1 VQQWVARYNGPA
13 NDADSPTALAVDGAG
28 NVYVTGWSYN
38 ANFLTDY
45 VTIKYNSSGAV
56 VWVAPYNGPGNDD
69 DEPSQ
74 LAVDAAG
81 NVYVTGRSPGLALE
95 DPEDYATIRYN
106 SAGAEVWVARYDG
119 PANGEDG
126 PNALLADA
134 SGNVYVTGY
143 SPSSTG
149 QDFATIKYSQT
160 SESPTPIGTN
170 VVVQPTD
177 VTTGTT
183 PVTLTFDEVTGA
195 GFTSLTTSNGGPLP
209 PSGFILGT
217 PPVYYDMSTT
227 AAFAGNIE
235 VCLDY
240 TGTAFIDET
249 ALRLYHFEGG
259 AWVNVT
265 ISHDLTNDVICGN
278 VSSLSPFAIFEPAT
292 KAFVFLANKVTLK
305 QTKQATPAGDIHF
318 NGTLLV
324 EKGTPSAYN
333 SNLTAVGAVTI
344 QKSNTIN
351 GNVKSQTSISNA
363 GTINGTKTIGPVA
376 TEPLPSKSYS
386 AGGANKTVPKN
397 VTLTLAPGSY
407 GIVTLNSA
415 STLKLTSGDYFLN
428 ELRYS
433 SSVTSAVIE
442 IDLSSGDPANIN
454 AVSLLQLGK
463 EVEIR
468 LLPNGEA
475 DSKLV
480 TFNTLQ
486 STAVTWGH
494 EAYLLGSFNAP
505 NAKVTLTKN
514 SQLHGSICAKE
525 LIVERDGLF
534 LHHDS
539 PGTLPGPGNLPKST
553 GEEEEASD
561 QSTVTSYQLE
571 QNYPN
576 PFWSGATSRPAGNP
590 STMISFQLPV
600 DGEVS
605 LVIYNLQGQVV
616 KEVVNGKYES
626 GKHSLVWDGR
636 NESGTRVAS
645 GVYVY
650 RLKAGD
656 PSAGSGQGF
665 VARKKLVVMK

>member
-1 VQQWVARYNGPA
+1 MPAR
-13 NDADSPTALAVDGAG
+13 STA
-28 NVYVTGWSYN
+28 
-38 ANFLTDY
+38 
-45 VTIKYNSSGAV
+45 
-56 VWVAPYNGPGNDD
+56 
-69 DEPSQ
+69 
-74 LAVDAAG
+74 
-81 NVYVTGRSPGLALE
+81 
-95 DPEDYATIRYN
+95 
-106 SAGAEVWVARYDG
+106 
-119 PANGEDG
+119 
-126 PNALLADA
+126 
-134 SGNVYVTGY
+134 
-143 SPSSTG
+143 
-149 QDFATIKYSQT
+149 
-160 SESPTPIGTN
+160 
-170 VVVQPTD
+170 
-177 VTTGTT
+177 
-183 PVTLTFDEVTGA
+183 
-195 GFTSLTTSNGGPLP
+195 
-209 PSGFILGT
+209 
-217 PPVYYDMSTT
+217 
-227 AAFAGNIE
+227 
-235 VCLDY
+235 
-240 TGTAFIDET
+240 
-249 ALRLYHFEGG
+249 
-259 AWVNVT
+259 
-265 ISHDLTNDVICGN
+265 
-278 VSSLSPFAIFEPAT
+278 
-292 KAFVFLANKVTLK
+292 
-305 QTKQATPAGDIHF
+305 
-318 NGTLLV
+318 
-324 EKGTPSAYN
+324 
-333 SNLTAVGAVTI
+333 
-344 QKSNTIN
+344 
-351 GNVKSQTSISNA
+351 
-363 GTINGTKTIGPVA
+363 
-376 TEPLPSKSYS
+376 
-386 AGGANKTVPKN
+386 
-397 VTLTLAPGSY
+397 LTLAPGSY